1 MKTKKIVLTGGPGT
15 GKTSV
20 IQLLEKRN
28 YTILPEI
35 SREVILQAQKEGIEQ
50 LFLEKPLLF
59 SELLLEGRIKQYKE
73 AEQGEAEYIFI
84 DRGIPDVVAYMD
96 YFGSEYPSRFQEVC
110 EIYLYER
117 VFVLPPWEA
126 IYTSDNE
133 RYESFDQAKE
143 IHKHIIHTYSTN
155 GYQPIEVPCGT
166 LEERTSFILE
176 HLP

>member
-1 MKTKKIVLTGGPGT
+1 MRTKKIILTGGPGT

-28 YTILPEI
+28 YTVLPEI
-35 SREVILQAQKEGIEQ
+35 SREIILQAQKDGIDQ

-73 AEQGEAEYIFI
+73 AEQAQADYIFI

-96 YFGSEYPSRFQEVC
+96 YFKSEYPSVFRDVGE
-110 EIYLYER
+110 LYPYDR
-117 VFVLPPWEA
+117 VFVLPPWES
-126 IYTSDNE
+126 IYTRDNE
-133 RYESFDQAKE
+133 RYESFEQACQ
-143 IHKHIIHTYSTN
+143 IHKYLLNSYN
-155 GYQPIEVPCGT
+155 RSGYHPTEVPLGS
-166 LEERTSFILE
+166 LEERASFILE